1 MLFVKPWF
9 RQRPYS
15 PKIKL
20 AGLVVKL
27 SEKLIQQKIDIT
39 KNGLSSE
46 AESFVWSY
54 TMLKSRYMNKMFW
67 MDAISGKSSN
77 ERYLH
82 QLVPL
87 LSEELRSEVDD
98 VELMEVY
105 EQIASTAV

>member
-1 MLFVKPWF
+1 
-9 RQRPYS
+9 
-15 PKIKL
+15 
-20 AGLVVKL
+20 
-27 SEKLIQQKIDIT
+27 
-39 KNGLSSE
+39 
-46 AESFVWSY
+46 
-54 TMLKSRYMNKMFW
+54 MNKMFW